1 MRIDDLMG
9 EKIESEEATDEQL
22 EELAE
27 QYRRYLRRPADLPEG
42 PWIYQQGLADI
53 EEELALR
60 EKALSG

>member
-1 MRIDDLMG
+1 MLIDDLMG
-9 EKIESEEATDEQL
+9 ERIDSEDATEEQL

-27 QYRRYLRRPADLPEG
+27 QYRMYLRRPADLPEG
-42 PWIYQQGLADI
+42 PRLYELGLADI